1 MNWKTEAMERLRK
14 YDAMCLAADNIPQE
28 IRRLEEAA
36 TAIRSAR
43 TDGCRVQ
50 ATGNRREELLLD
62 NMMSRQELHWRLD
75 QTQGWLSAMNKA
87 LGVLTPEEKLVL
99 QRLYIY
105 PEKGSVE
112 RLCDELG
119 VESSSIY
126 RKRDKALRHFTV
138 ALYGSVEN

>member
-1 MNWKTEAMERLRK
+1 MNWKNEAMERLRK

-28 IRRLEEAA
+28 IRRLEEDA

-43 TDGCRVQ
+43 TDGNRVQ
-50 ATGNRREELLLD
+50 ASGNRREEILLD

-75 QTQGWLSAMNKA
+75 QTQAWLSCMNKA

-99 QRLYIY
+99 QRFYIY

-119 VESSSIY
+119 VESSSVY

>member
-1 MNWKTEAMERLRK
+1 MNWKSEAMEKLRK

-43 TDGCRVQ
+43 TDGSFVQ
-50 ATGNRREELLLD
+50 ASGSRREEILLD

-75 QTQGWLSAMNKA
+75 QTQMWLSCMNKA
-87 LGVLTPEEKLVL
+87 LAALSPEEKLVL
-99 QRLYIY
+99 QRFYIY

-112 RLCDELG
+112 KLCQELG
-119 VESSSIY
+119 LENSSVY
-126 RKRDKALRHFTV
+126 RKRDKALHRFTI
-138 ALYGSVEN
+138 ALYGGAEN